1 MGISTHVM
9 FYAMLRIY
17 AMSVQFVTLSRTSQ
31 GNMLNEIISAL
42 VNNTRQPTLPPYL
55 ELTSF
60 TSSYTRICICMCVW
74 EYRIIYEYTSNNSY
88 GQHTPGNKTESL

>member
-1 MGISTHVM
+1 MAISTHVM
-9 FYAMLRIY
+9 FYAMLRVY

-60 TSSYTRICICMCVW
+60 TSTYPHVYVAM
-74 EYRIIYEYTSNNSY
+74 
-88 GQHTPGNKTESL
+88 